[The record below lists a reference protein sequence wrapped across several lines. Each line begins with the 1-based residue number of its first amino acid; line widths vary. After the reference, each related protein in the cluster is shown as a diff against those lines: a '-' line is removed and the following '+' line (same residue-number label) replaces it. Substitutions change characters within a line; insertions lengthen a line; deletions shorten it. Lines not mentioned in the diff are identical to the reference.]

1 MLNERNELSMAEREG
16 FEPPIPVKV
25 CLISSQVHSTGL
37 CHLSAFVYSNLR
49 ANSIVPFADQ
59 SMMKSTTLVYQGLPG
74 FDNQNCHALTLD
86 AHSKTGP
93 NRHRLT
99 LLYRGAVA
107 SIWLSI
113 HS

>member
-1 MLNERNELSMAEREG
+1 
-16 FEPPIPVKV
+16 
-25 CLISSQVHSTGL
+25 
-37 CHLSAFVYSNLR
+37 LR
-49 ANSIVPFADQ
+49 DSSIVPFADQ
-59 SMMKSTTLVYQGLPG
+59 VHDETGDIGLSRLTG
-74 FDNQNCHALTLD
+74 FRQPNCHALTLD